1 LKRRPQAP
9 KVQRLRR
16 SDLMAGKKSAAKA
29 PAKQPSKSQAH
40 TQERGKKGEVSYE
53 AKAMEETKV
62 KESAERWAV
71 AHVLSS
77 KNDTIITLTDLS
89 GAETI
94 SVASGGMMISADS
107 QEGSPYAAM
116 QAAYKIAAEAKSR
129 GITNVNIKIRA
140 SGGHNSKTPGK
151 GAQAAVRVLARS
163 GIRVNRIEDV
173 TPIPSDTTKRPG
185 GRRGRRV

>member
-1 LKRRPQAP
+1 
-9 KVQRLRR
+9 
-16 SDLMAGKKSAAKA
+16 MAGKKTATKAA
-29 PAKQPSKSQAH
+29 PSKEAK
-40 TQERGKKGEVSYE
+40 TQQKAKRGEVSYE
-53 AKAMEETKV
+53 SKAMEDTKV
-62 KESAERWAV
+62 KENAERWAV

-89 GAETI
+89 GSETI

-116 QAAYKIAAEAKSR
+116 QAAYKIAAEAKAR

-140 SGGHNSKTPGK
+140 PGGHGSKTPGK